1 MYKKQK
7 YPESKMGSENVYLNQ
22 DGRLASDKDVVDGL
36 GVERVHHVRRIRRQP
51 LQVELLD
58 LRRA

>member
-1 MYKKQK
+1 
-7 YPESKMGSENVYLNQ
+7 MGSENVYLNQ